1 MSDSHVADASKI
13 ALAARAGK
21 AAASNMAGLF
31 APIAN
36 WAEIL
41 TVVAVLAD
49 LFITFVST
57 IFRYLFNSGLDW
69 ASDISSIAMPIIAF
83 VGSAAY
89 YRRGSGMAYT
99 AVVDGTKGVLSDS
112 LTAVGLFMT
121 IALSACM
128 LYAMPDFLV
137 GEMMQ
142 TLPVLGIN
150 LAVTSVWM
158 IAGFAL
164 FLLFAIEKMLRLPSR
179 AQLIGLLAT
188 AVMAL
193 FLCYLQ
199 ILSAEATLAVD
210 PLAALGIILVIGFVC
225 AVPMALV
232 LAIGGLAF
240 LFTTGSAP
248 IVAAPAMLQAGV
260 SSFLLVAVPF
270 FLLAG
275 ALMEVTGMARR
286 LIDLIQNWVGH
297 WRGGLLMAQIVSMYV
312 FSGMSG
318 SKAADVATVG
328 SVMKQPLRERG
339 YPATES
345 VAVLVASAAMGEV
358 IPPSIALL
366 ILGSVTTLS
375 IGTLFIAGIVPAA
388 LLAVALMAGVLVRSY
403 RFGFPKGGAFS
414 LRRALASVPPAIP
427 ALLVPVIVLGG
438 IVGGVASPTES
449 SSFAVTY
456 GLLAAF
462 FIFRSVDIATMWEAL
477 RSASVVAGMVLL
489 MMSTAN
495 LLSQAIVI
503 DGLGA
508 KLGTL
513 LEGLTN
519 PTVFLFVSLAVIIV
533 LGFVLEGFPAIL
545 ITAPL
550 MLPIAQ
556 RHGVDPLHYGI
567 LLTMAVGIG
576 VFMPPVGI
584 GYYIA
589 CAIGEASPHDALKPT
604 LFYNFF
610 LILGLILCI
619 VFPGVILGLP
629 RLLGR

>member
-1 MSDSHVADASKI
+1 M
-13 ALAARAGK
+13 AAPAGE
-21 AAASNMAGLF
+21 AAATNLACFF
-31 APIAN
+31 APIAK

-41 TVVAVLAD
+41 AATAVLVD
-49 LFITFVST
+49 LFITFAGT
-57 IFRYLFNSGLDW
+57 IIRYLFHSGLDW
-69 ASDISSIAMPIIAF
+69 AGDISSIAMPIITF

-99 AVVDGTKGVLSDS
+99 AVIDGTKGLLSDS
-112 LTAVGLFMT
+112 LAATGLFMT
-121 IALSACM
+121 MALSACI
-128 LYAMPDFLV
+128 LCATPDFLL

-142 TLPVLGIN
+142 TLPILGIN

-158 IAGFAL
+158 VAGLAL
-164 FLLFAIEKMLRLPSR
+164 FIFFAIEKILRLPGR
-179 AQLIGLLAT
+179 ARLIGLLA
-188 AVMAL
+188 AAAMAL
-193 FLCYLQ
+193 FLFYLQ
-199 ILSAEATLAVD
+199 MLNDEGTLAVD
-210 PLAALGIILVIGFVC
+210 PLAALCIILVMGFVC
-225 AVPMALV
+225 AVPMAFV

-248 IVAAPAMLQAGV
+248 IVAAPAILQAGV

-286 LIDLIQNWVGH
+286 LIDMIQAWVGH

-339 YPATES
+339 YSATES

-375 IGTLFIAGIVPAA
+375 IGTLFVAGIVPAA

-403 RFGFPKGGAFS
+403 RLDFPAGEAFS
-414 LRRALASVPPAIP
+414 LRNALTSVLPAIP

-438 IVGGVASPTES
+438 IIGGVASPTES
-449 SSFAVTY
+449 SSFAVIY
-456 GLLAAF
+456 GVLAAF
-462 FIFRSVDIATMWEAL
+462 FIFRSVDLSTMWNAL
-477 RSASVVAGMVLL
+477 CGASAVAGMVLL
-489 MMSTAN
+489 MMSAAN

-508 KLGTL
+508 KLGIL
-513 LEGLTN
+513 LEGVTN
-519 PTVFLFVSLAVIIV
+519 PALFLFVSLAIIVV

-610 LILGLILCI
+610 LVIGLILCM

-629 RLLGR
+629 RMLGH

>member
-1 MSDSHVADASKI
+1 
-13 ALAARAGK
+13 
-21 AAASNMAGLF
+21 
-31 APIAN
+31 
-36 WAEIL
+36 
-41 TVVAVLAD
+41 
-49 LFITFVST
+49 
-57 IFRYLFNSGLDW
+57 
-69 ASDISSIAMPIIAF
+69 
-83 VGSAAY
+83 
-89 YRRGSGMAYT
+89 
-99 AVVDGTKGVLSDS
+99 
-112 LTAVGLFMT
+112 
-121 IALSACM
+121 
-128 LYAMPDFLV
+128 
-137 GEMMQ
+137 
-142 TLPVLGIN
+142 
-150 LAVTSVWM
+150 
-158 IAGFAL
+158 L
-164 FLLFAIEKMLRLPSR
+164 FLFYLRRLNDDGS
-179 AQLIGLLAT
+179 
-188 AVMAL
+188 
-193 FLCYLQ
+193 
-199 ILSAEATLAVD
+199 LAVD
-210 PLAALGIILVIGFVC
+210 PLAALGVILVTGFVC

-248 IVAAPAMLQAGV
+248 IVAAPAILQAGV

-286 LIDLIQNWVGH
+286 LIDMIQTWVGH

-375 IGTLFIAGIVPAA
+375 IGTLFIAGIMPAA
-388 LLAVALMAGVLVRSY
+388 LLAVTLMAGVLVRSY
-403 RFGFPKGGAFS
+403 RFGFPKGEVFS
-414 LRRALASVPPAIP
+414 LRNALASVPPAIP

-438 IVGGVASPTES
+438 IIGGVASPTES
-449 SSFAVTY
+449 SSFAVIY
-456 GLLAAF
+456 GVVAAF
-462 FIFRSVDIATMWEAL
+462 FIFRSVDIPTMWKAL

-489 MMSTAN
+489 MMSAAN

-508 KLGTL
+508 KLGAL
-513 LEGLTN
+513 LEGVNN
-519 PTVFLFVSLAVIIV
+519 PTLFLFVSLAAIVV

-589 CAIGEASPHDALKPT
+589 CAIGEAPPHDALKPT

-610 LILGLILCI
+610 LIIGLILCI

-629 RLLGR
+629 RLLGQ

>member
-1 MSDSHVADASKI
+1 MHAPESSLATPKRDSAVLPSRTAMLFGAI
-13 ALAARAGK
+13 AR
-21 AAASNMAGLF
+21 F
-31 APIAN
+31 
-36 WAEIL
+36 AEIM
-41 TVVAVLAD
+41 TVVAVVTD
-49 LFITFVST
+49 LVITFVST
-57 IFRYLFNSGLDW
+57 IGRYLFNAGLDW
-69 ASDISSIAMPIIAF
+69 AGDISSIAMPVIAF

-99 AVVDGTKGVLSDS
+99 AIVDGTKGLLSES
-112 LTAVGLFMT
+112 LVATGLWMT
-121 IALSACM
+121 IAFCISTL
-128 LYAMPDFLV
+128 LAMPEFLA

-142 TLPVLGIN
+142 TLPVIGLN
-150 LAVTSVWM
+150 LSITSVW
-158 IAGFAL
+158 IILGFAL
-164 FLLFAIEKMLRLPSR
+164 FVVFAIEKMLRLSAP
-179 AQLIGLLAT
+179 APLVGLAAT
-188 AVMAL
+188 ALTGGFL
-193 FLCYLQ
+193 FFLQ
-199 ILSAEATLAVD
+199 ALSARGALTVD
-210 PLAALGIILVIGFVC
+210 PLAALSVVLVIGFIC

-240 LFTTGSAP
+240 FFTTGSAP
-248 IVAAPAMLQAGV
+248 IVAAPSILQAGV

-275 ALMEVTGMARR
+275 ALMEVTGMAHR
-286 LIDLIQNWVGH
+286 LIDMIQRWVGH
-297 WRGGLLMAQIVSMYV
+297 WRGGLLMAQVVSMYV

-328 SVMKQPLRERG
+328 SVMKKPLRDRG

-375 IGTLFIAGIVPAA
+375 IGTLFIAGIAPAA
-388 LLAVALMAGVLVRSY
+388 LLALALMAGILVRAH
-403 RFGFPKGGAFS
+403 RFDFPKGPAFS
-414 LRRALASVPPAIP
+414 LRSALSSIPAAIP

-438 IVGGVASPTES
+438 IIGGIASPTEA
-449 SSFAVTY
+449 SSFAVIY

-462 FIFRSVDIATMWEAL
+462 LIYRSVSAAAMWDAL
-477 RSASVVAGMVLL
+477 IDASVVAGMVLL
-489 MMSTAN
+489 LMSTAN

-508 KLGTL
+508 KLSAAMNGIHD
-513 LEGLTN
+513 
-519 PTVFLFVSLAVIIV
+519 PRVFLFLSLAIIIV

-550 MLPIAQ
+550 MMPIAKQ
-556 RHGVDPLHYGI
+556 HGVDPLHYGI

-589 CAIGEASPHDALKPT
+589 CAIGDASPHDALRPT
-604 LFYNFF
+604 LFYNVF
-610 LILGLILCI
+610 LIIGLILCI
-619 VFPGVILGLP
+619 LFPVVILGLP
-629 RLLGR
+629 RLLGQ